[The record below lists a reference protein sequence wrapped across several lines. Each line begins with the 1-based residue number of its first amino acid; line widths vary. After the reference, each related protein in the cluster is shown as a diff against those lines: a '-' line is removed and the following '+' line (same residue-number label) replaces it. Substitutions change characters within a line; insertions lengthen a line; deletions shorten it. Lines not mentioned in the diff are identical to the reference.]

1 MTIAHAPLD
10 AATVRDVER
19 FLYDEAA
26 LLDEWR
32 LPDWLDLLTADC
44 RYLVPSPDT
53 RDAENPSETMF
64 VIADDHR
71 QIVGRVT
78 RLESEAAFV
87 ERPRS
92 RTRHLV
98 TNVRVDS
105 AGDDTL
111 RAESNF
117 AVYRSRRGVVD
128 IFVGRYRHMLVRC
141 DDGRLRIKERWAI
154 LDSESLRP
162 QGKIS
167 FIL

>member
-1 MTIAHAPLD
+1 MTAAQQKPAPQL
-10 AATVRDVER
+10 VRDIER

-32 LPDWLDLLTADC
+32 LPEWLDLLTEDFH
-44 RYLVPSPDT
+44 YLVPAPDAPEA
-53 RDAENPSETMF
+53 DDPSNTLF
-64 VIADDHR
+64 IIADDYR

-98 TNVRVDS
+98 TNVRVDCL
-105 AGDDTL
+105 GDNVF
-111 RAESNF
+111 RVESTF
-117 AVYRSRRGVVD
+117 AVHRSRRGTTD
-128 IFVGRYRHMLVRC
+128 LFFGRYRHLLVQ
-141 DDGRLRIKERWAI
+141 DPEGRLKIKERRAV
-154 LDSESLRP
+154 LDSETLRP

>member
-1 MTIAHAPLD
+1 MTATQQSVAD
-10 AATVRDVER
+10 AQVRDIER

-32 LPDWLDLLTADC
+32 LPEWLELLTDDC
-44 RYLVPSPDT
+44 RYLVPAPDA
-53 RDAENPSETMF
+53 RDADDPATTLF
-64 VIADDHR
+64 VIADDHA
-71 QIVGRVT
+71 QIVGRIT

-98 TNVRVDS
+98 TNIRVDTH
-105 AGDDTL
+105 GDDAF
-111 RAESNF
+111 RVESNF
-117 AVYRSRRGVVD
+117 VVYRSRRGVVD
-128 IFVGRYRHMLVRC
+128 MFIGRYRHVLVRNTN
-141 DDGRLRIKERWAI
+141 GRLKIAERVAI
-154 LDSESLRP
+154 LDSETLRP

>member
-1 MTIAHAPLD
+1 MTITQRPLE
-10 AATVRDVER
+10 TGLVREIER

-32 LPDWLDLLTADC
+32 LPEWLELLTDDC
-44 RYLVPSPDT
+44 RYLVPAPDA
-53 RDAENPSETMF
+53 RDADNPAETLF
-64 VIADDHR
+64 VIADDHE

-78 RLESEAAFV
+78 RLESDAAYV

-92 RTRHLV
+92 RTRHLL
-98 TNVRVDS
+98 TNVRVDA
-105 AGDDTL
+105 AGEDMF

-128 IFVGRYRHMLVRC
+128 IFVGRYRHLLVRG
-141 DDGRLRIKERWAI
+141 DDGRLRIKERRAI

>member
-1 MTIAHAPLD
+1 M
-10 AATVRDVER
+10 AAEVVRDIER

-32 LPDWLDLLTADC
+32 LLDWLELLTEDC
-44 RYLVPSPDT
+44 RYLVPSPDA
-53 RDAENPSETMF
+53 RDADDPTKTLF
-64 VIADDHR
+64 VIADDYQ

-98 TNVRVDS
+98 TNIRVEPESRDVFS
-105 AGDDTL
+105 VS
-111 RAESNF
+111 SNF
-117 AVYRSRRGVVD
+117 MVYRSRRGVED
-128 IFVGRYRHMLVRC
+128 MFVGRYRHRLVSG
-141 DDGRLRIKERWAI
+141 DDWRLKIAERWAI
-154 LDSESLRP
+154 LDSEALRP

>member
-1 MTIAHAPLD
+1 MIATQQRLAPELVGD
-10 AATVRDVER
+10 IER

-32 LPDWLDLLTADC
+32 LPEWLELLTEDC
-44 RYLVPSPDT
+44 RYLIPAPDAREADDT
-53 RDAENPSETMF
+53 SNTLF
-64 VIADDHR
+64 IIADDYQ

-78 RLESEAAFV
+78 RLESDAAFV

-98 TNVRVDS
+98 TNVRVDPV
-105 AGDDTL
+105 DDNVF
-111 RAESNF
+111 RVESNF

-128 IFVGRYRHMLVRC
+128 VFFGRYRHLLVRES
-141 DDGRLRIKERWAI
+141 DGRLKIKERRAV
-154 LDSESLRP
+154 LDSETLRP
-162 QGKIS
+162 QGKVS